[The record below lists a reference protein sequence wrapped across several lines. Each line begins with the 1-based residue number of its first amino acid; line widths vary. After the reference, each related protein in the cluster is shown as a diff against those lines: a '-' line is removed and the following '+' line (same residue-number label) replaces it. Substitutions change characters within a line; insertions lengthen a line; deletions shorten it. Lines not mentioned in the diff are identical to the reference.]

1 MNKRERWTIID
12 VNEALIEAV
21 KKFAK
26 ENGYTTAK
34 ALDILV
40 AQALEVAPP
49 SEQ

>member
-34 ALDILV
+34 ALEV
-40 AQALEVAPP
+40 MAQKAGVLK
-49 SEQ
+49 SE